1 MHIIVGLGNPG
12 KKYENT
18 RHNIGFE
25 AISAL
30 AGDYGIKLKNHS
42 RFRAFVGEGQIA
54 GKSVLLVLP
63 MTYMNLSGESVIK
76 ILNFYKLPPSQM
88 IVIYDDVNL
97 PVGDIRIRE
106 RGSSGGQKGMINII
120 AHTKTEEFPR
130 VRIGVGNKPPQMSLS
145 DYVLSRFFKE
155 EMKDIVDGLHKAVK
169 SVEMIL
175 QGDILGAMSTFNKK
189 ITPQGGE

>member
-42 RFRAFVGEGQIA
+42 KFRAFIGEGNIN
-54 GKSVLLVLP
+54 GKPVLLVLP

-76 ILNFYKLPPSQM
+76 ILNFYKLPPSQL

-130 VRIGVGNKPPQMSLS
+130 VRIGVGNKPPQVSLS
-145 DYVLSRFFKE
+145 DYVLSRFFKQ
-155 EMKDIVDGLHKAVK
+155 EMKDIVDGLQKTVK
-169 SVEMIL
+169 GVEMIL
-175 QGDILGAMSTFNKK
+175 QGDILGAMGTFNRK
-189 ITPQGGE
+189 ITKQEE